1 MARKKSLTTGGR
13 KMIEKAAA
21 CGCPEIRDEDWDLV
35 EREWAPTAY
44 YRKRLWMFFHLALGR
59 SGKIAKARSELAAK
73 GYTEAEPSQILVKD
87 GFFAGAV
94 LVAVTGDGEPGPAIV
109 TVGPSKMVTK
119 VSNGPK
125 KELKG
130 AVSGLLSYTRS
141 KLGAH
146 PRAVYFWQV
155 DCDSC
160 REPGMEHVVVLAE
173 L

>member
-1 MARKKSLTTGGR
+1 MVK
-13 KMIEKAAA
+13 KAAD
-21 CGCPEIRDEDWDLV
+21 CGCPKIRDEDWDLT
-35 EREWAPTAY
+35 EHEWPSTVY
-44 YRKRLWMFFHLALGR
+44 YGKRLWMFFHIPIGKT
-59 SGKIAKARSELAAK
+59 GKIAKARRELAER
-73 GYTEAEPSQILVKD
+73 GLSETEPTQILIKD

-94 LVAVTGDGEPGPAIV
+94 LVAVTGASEEVSSLRTIGPMKV
-109 TVGPSKMVTK
+109 VTK

-130 AVSGLLSYTRS
+130 SVSGLLSYIRS

-155 DCDSC
+155 DCDRC
-160 REPGMEHVVVLAE
+160 REPGIERVIVLAE